1 MSSGEIGQRPLHV
14 GAPHATGVQSDIE
27 NEKVQSCGDCGSVS
41 IHLGPV
47 SVRLDAEALRSVW
60 ITLGEAVEHLERE
73 RSTPFTGALAGIPRG
88 NA

>member
-1 MSSGEIGQRPLHV
+1 MPNTNRSCQQHTLAQGPVAQ
-14 GAPHATGVQSDIE
+14 
-27 NEKVQSCGDCGSVS
+27 VQSCGDCGSVS